1 MIEVYNETN
10 SDAYIK
16 DIKSVLKLGLKH
28 MNIKD
33 SYISVVIVD
42 KDKIHEINKTYRDVD
57 KVTDVISFAFEDNG
71 GITPDGLRI
80 LGEIYLCMDKAKEQ
94 AIEYGHSN
102 KREICYL
109 VTHGLLHLLGYDHEK
124 EEDKKKMRI
133 KEEEIL
139 ELYDA
144 NRWKK
149 KIKRN

>member
-10 SDAYIK
+10 CDAYIK
-16 DIKSVLKLGLKH
+16 DIENILKLGLKH

-42 KDKIHEINKTYRDVD
+42 KDRIHEINKTYRNVD
-57 KVTDVISFAFEDNG
+57 KVTDVISFAFEDNA
-71 GITPDGLRI
+71 GITPNGLRI

-94 AIEYGHSN
+94 AVEYGHSN

-109 VTHGLLHLLGYDHEK
+109 VIHGLLHLLGYDHEK
-124 EEDKKKMRI
+124 EEDKKKMRT

-144 NRWKK
+144 NR
-149 KIKRN
+149 

>member
-42 KDKIHEINKTYRDVD
+42 KDKIHEINKTYRNVD

-109 VTHGLLHLLGYDHEK
+109 VTHGLLHLLGYNHEK

-144 NRWKK
+144 NR
-149 KIKRN
+149 

>member
-10 SDAYIK
+10 CDAYIK
-16 DIKSVLKLGLKH
+16 DIENVLKLGLKH

-42 KDKIHEINKTYRDVD
+42 KDRIHEINKTYRNVD
-57 KVTDVISFAFEDNG
+57 KVTDVISFAFEDNA

-94 AIEYGHSN
+94 AVEYGHSN

-109 VTHGLLHLLGYDHEK
+109 VIHGLLHLLGYDHEK
-124 EEDKKKMRI
+124 EEDKKKMRT

-144 NRWKK
+144 NR
-149 KIKRN
+149 

>member
-16 DIKSVLKLGLKH
+16 DIENILKLCLKH

-42 KDKIHEINKTYRDVD
+42 KDKIYEINKTYRNVD

-124 EEDKKKMRI
+124 EENKKKMRT
-133 KEEEIL
+133 KEEKIL

-144 NRWKK
+144 NR
-149 KIKRN
+149 

>member
-16 DIKSVLKLGLKH
+16 DIENILKLGLKH

-42 KDKIHEINKTYRDVD
+42 KDKIYEINKTYRNVD

-109 VTHGLLHLLGYDHEK
+109 VTHGLLHLLGYNHEK
-124 EEDKKKMRI
+124 EEDKKEMRT

>member
-42 KDKIHEINKTYRDVD
+42 KDKIHEINKTYRNVD

-94 AIEYGHSN
+94 AIEYGHSD

-124 EEDKKKMRI
+124 EEDKKEMRT

>member
-10 SDAYIK
+10 CDAYIK
-16 DIKSVLKLGLKH
+16 DIENILKLGLKH

-42 KDKIHEINKTYRDVD
+42 KDRIHEINKTYRNVD
-57 KVTDVISFAFEDNG
+57 KVTDVISFAFEDNE

-94 AIEYGHSN
+94 AVEYGHSN

-109 VTHGLLHLLGYDHEK
+109 VIHGLLHLLGYDHEN
-124 EEDKKKMRI
+124 EEDKKKMRT

-144 NRWKK
+144 NR
-149 KIKRN
+149 

>member
-10 SDAYIK
+10 CDAYIK
-16 DIKSVLKLGLKH
+16 DIENILKLGLKH

-42 KDKIHEINKTYRDVD
+42 KDRIHEINKTYRNVD
-57 KVTDVISFAFEDNG
+57 KVTDVISFAFEDNA

-94 AIEYGHSN
+94 AVEYGHSN

-109 VTHGLLHLLGYDHEK
+109 VIHGLLHLLGYDHEK
-124 EEDKKKMRI
+124 EEDKKKMRT

>member
-16 DIKSVLKLGLKH
+16 DIENILKLGLKH

-109 VTHGLLHLLGYDHEK
+109 VTHGLLHLLGYVHEK
-124 EEDKKKMRI
+124 EEDKNKMRI

>member
-16 DIKSVLKLGLKH
+16 DIKNILKLGLKH

-42 KDKIHEINKTYRDVD
+42 KDKIHEINKTYRNVD

-124 EEDKKKMRI
+124 EEDKKKMRT

>member
-10 SDAYIK
+10 CDAYIK
-16 DIKSVLKLGLKH
+16 DIENILKLGLKH

-42 KDKIHEINKTYRDVD
+42 KDRIHEINKTYRNVD
-57 KVTDVISFAFEDNG
+57 KVTDVISFAFEDNA

-94 AIEYGHSN
+94 AVEYGHSN

-109 VTHGLLHLLGYDHEK
+109 VIHGLLHLLGYDHEK
-124 EEDKKKMRI
+124 EEDKKKMRR

-144 NRWKK
+144 NR
-149 KIKRN
+149 

>member
-10 SDAYIK
+10 CDAYIK
-16 DIKSVLKLGLKH
+16 DIENILKLGLKH

-42 KDKIHEINKTYRDVD
+42 KDRIHEINKTYRNID
-57 KVTDVISFAFEDNG
+57 KVTDVISFAFEDNE

-94 AIEYGHSN
+94 AVEYGHSN

-109 VTHGLLHLLGYDHEK
+109 VIHGLLHLLGYDHEK
-124 EEDKKKMRI
+124 EEDKKKMRT

-144 NRWKK
+144 NR
-149 KIKRN
+149 

>member
-33 SYISVVIVD
+33 SYISVVIVG
-42 KDKIHEINKTYRDVD
+42 KDKIHEINKTYRNVD
-57 KVTDVISFAFEDNG
+57 KLTDVISFAFEDNG
-71 GITPDGLRI
+71 GITPNGIRI

-124 EEDKKKMRI
+124 EEDKKEMRT

-144 NRWKK
+144 KRWKK

>member
-42 KDKIHEINKTYRDVD
+42 KDKIHEINKTYRNVD

-71 GITPDGLRI
+71 GITPDGIRI

-109 VTHGLLHLLGYDHEK
+109 VTHGLLHLLGYNHEK

>member
-16 DIKSVLKLGLKH
+16 DIENILKLGLKH

-42 KDKIHEINKTYRDVD
+42 KDKIYEINKTYRNVD

>member
-16 DIKSVLKLGLKH
+16 DIENILKLGLKH

-42 KDKIHEINKTYRDVD
+42 KDKIHEINKTYRNVD

-94 AIEYGHSN
+94 AIKYGHSN

-109 VTHGLLHLLGYDHEK
+109 VTHGLLHLLGYNHEK

>member
-10 SDAYIK
+10 CDAYIK
-16 DIKSVLKLGLKH
+16 DIENILKLGLKH

-42 KDKIHEINKTYRDVD
+42 KDRIHEINKTYRNVD
-57 KVTDVISFAFEDNG
+57 KVTDVISFAFEDNA

-80 LGEIYLCMDKAKEQ
+80 LGEIYLCMAKAKEQ
-94 AIEYGHSN
+94 AVEYGHSN

-109 VTHGLLHLLGYDHEK
+109 VIHGLLHLLGYDHEK
-124 EEDKKKMRI
+124 EEDKKKMRT

-144 NRWKK
+144 NR
-149 KIKRN
+149 

>member
-16 DIKSVLKLGLKH
+16 DIENILKLGLKH

-42 KDKIHEINKTYRDVD
+42 KDKIHEINKTYRNVD
-57 KVTDVISFAFEDNG
+57 KVTDVISFAFEDNA

-94 AIEYGHSN
+94 AVEYGHSN

-109 VTHGLLHLLGYDHEK
+109 VIHGLLHLLGYDHEK
-124 EEDKKKMRI
+124 EEDKKKMRT

>member
-109 VTHGLLHLLGYDHEK
+109 VTHGLLHLLGYVHEK
-124 EEDKKKMRI
+124 EEDKNKMRI

>member
-16 DIKSVLKLGLKH
+16 DIENILKLGLKH

-42 KDKIHEINKTYRDVD
+42 KDKIHEINKTYRNVD

-109 VTHGLLHLLGYDHEK
+109 VTHGLLHLLGYNHEK

>member
-10 SDAYIK
+10 CDAYIK
-16 DIKSVLKLGLKH
+16 DIENILKLGLKH

-42 KDKIHEINKTYRDVD
+42 KDRIHEINKTYRNVD
-57 KVTDVISFAFEDNG
+57 KVTDVISFAFEDNA

-94 AIEYGHSN
+94 AVEYGHSN

-109 VTHGLLHLLGYDHEK
+109 VIHGLLHLLGYDHEK
-124 EEDKKKMRI
+124 EEDKKKMRT

-144 NRWKK
+144 NR
-149 KIKRN
+149 

>member
-10 SDAYIK
+10 CDAYIK
-16 DIKSVLKLGLKH
+16 DIENILKLGLKH

-42 KDKIHEINKTYRDVD
+42 KDRIHEINKTYRNVD
-57 KVTDVISFAFEDNG
+57 KVTDVISFAFEDNA

-80 LGEIYLCMDKAKEQ
+80 LGEIYLCEIYLCMDKAKEQ
-94 AIEYGHSN
+94 AVEYGHSN

-109 VTHGLLHLLGYDHEK
+109 VIHGLLHLLGYDHEK
-124 EEDKKKMRI
+124 EEDKKKMRT

-144 NRWKK
+144 NR
-149 KIKRN
+149 

>member
-42 KDKIHEINKTYRDVD
+42 KDKIHEINKTYRNVD

-71 GITPDGLRI
+71 GITPDGIRI

-94 AIEYGHSN
+94 AIEYGHSD

-124 EEDKKKMRI
+124 EEDKKEMRT

>member
-16 DIKSVLKLGLKH
+16 DIENILKLGLKH

-42 KDKIHEINKTYRDVD
+42 KDKIYEINKTYRNVD

-109 VTHGLLHLLGYDHEK
+109 VTHGLLHLLGYVHEK
-124 EEDKKKMRI
+124 EEDKNKMRI

>member
-16 DIKSVLKLGLKH
+16 DIENILKLGLKH

-42 KDKIHEINKTYRDVD
+42 KDKIYEINKTYRNVD

-124 EEDKKKMRI
+124 EENKKKMRT
-133 KEEEIL
+133 KEENIL

>member
-16 DIKSVLKLGLKH
+16 DIKNILKLGLKH

-42 KDKIHEINKTYRDVD
+42 KDKIHEINKTYRNVD

-109 VTHGLLHLLGYDHEK
+109 VTHGLLHLLGYNHEK

>member
-42 KDKIHEINKTYRDVD
+42 KDKIHEINKTYRNVD
-57 KVTDVISFAFEDNG
+57 KVTDVISFAFEDNR
-71 GITPDGLRI
+71 GITPNGIRI

-124 EEDKKKMRI
+124 EEDKKEMRT

>member
-16 DIKSVLKLGLKH
+16 DIENILKLGLKH

-42 KDKIHEINKTYRDVD
+42 KDKIHEINKTYRNVD
-57 KVTDVISFAFEDNG
+57 KVTDVISFAFEDNA
-71 GITPDGLRI
+71 GITPDGIRI

-94 AIEYGHSN
+94 AIEYGRSN

-124 EEDKKKMRI
+124 EEDKNKMRI

>member
-10 SDAYIK
+10 CDAYIK
-16 DIKSVLKLGLKH
+16 DIENILKLGLKH

-109 VTHGLLHLLGYDHEK
+109 VTHGLLHLLGYNHEK

>member
-42 KDKIHEINKTYRDVD
+42 KDKIHEINKTYRNVD

-94 AIEYGHSN
+94 AIEYGHSD

-124 EEDKKKMRI
+124 EEDKKEMRI

-139 ELYDA
+139 EFYDA

>member
-10 SDAYIK
+10 CDAYIK
-16 DIKSVLKLGLKH
+16 DIENILKLGLKH

-42 KDKIHEINKTYRDVD
+42 KDRIRQINKTYRNVD
-57 KVTDVISFAFEDNG
+57 KVTDVISFAFEDNA

-94 AIEYGHSN
+94 AVEYGHSN

-109 VTHGLLHLLGYDHEK
+109 VIHGLLHLLGYDHEK
-124 EEDKKKMRI
+124 EEDKKKMRT

-144 NRWKK
+144 NR
-149 KIKRN
+149 

>member
-16 DIKSVLKLGLKH
+16 DIENILKLGLKH
-28 MNIKD
+28 LNIKD

-42 KDKIHEINKTYRDVD
+42 KDKIHEINKTYRNVD

-109 VTHGLLHLLGYDHEK
+109 VTHGLLHLLGYNHEK